1 METVLDL
8 VHQASALAPD
18 KPAFVDVEQRT
29 INWSDLQE
37 HIQRLGGELRRRG
50 VGPDDRVALVLP
62 DGPMMAVA
70 FLGVA
75 SCCACAPLNPNY
87 KERDF
92 AFYIGDLKPKAVM
105 LPESMDSPVES
116 VAAEHNIPVWR
127 MSCSTD
133 ETTFSIHLE
142 DGSDEAGKIPE
153 MAKPDAVA
161 LILHTSGTTSRP
173 KMVPLS
179 QRNLATS
186 AANIAKI
193 LGLTPSDRG
202 LMVMPLFHIH
212 GLIGALLSSI
222 CAGASVICA
231 PGFDGEQFLN
241 WARAGKATWY
251 SAVPTMHQAILTR
264 ALEFPEETRD
274 IHFRLIRSSSAS
286 LPPKVFA
293 DLEAQWQAPV
303 IESYG
308 MTEATHQMTSNP
320 MPPGVQKPGSV
331 GVPAGPEV
339 AVLDESGKPLPA
351 GKTGAIVIRGASVTQ
366 GYANNEAANKEA
378 FVNGW
383 FHTGDQGYFDGDG
396 YLFLTGRLKEMVNR
410 GGENIAP
417 REIDEALLEHPAVAQ
432 ATAFAVPHESL
443 GEDLAAAVVLKSG
456 QSIDEN
462 ALREFLAEK
471 VADFKVPSRI
481 VFVQQIP
488 KGPTG
493 KLQRIGLHEKL
504 ADALT
509 VEFAKAETRSET
521 LVADAYKEVIG
532 LELVGMNDNFFFLGG
547 DSLKAMRVVARIN
560 QSTGQSFPVSAVF
573 RFPTPRSLAA
583 EVDKAMENGDDD
595 LDALVDK
602 LSKLP
607 PEEVAR
613 LLEESENS

>member
-1 METVLDL
+1 
-8 VHQASALAPD
+8 
-18 KPAFVDVEQRT
+18 
-29 INWSDLQE
+29 
-37 HIQRLGGELRRRG
+37 
-50 VGPDDRVALVLP
+50 
-62 DGPMMAVA
+62 
-70 FLGVA
+70 
-75 SCCACAPLNPNY
+75 
-87 KERDF
+87 
-92 AFYIGDLKPKAVM
+92 
-105 LPESMDSPVES
+105 
-116 VAAEHNIPVWR
+116 
-127 MSCSTD
+127 
-133 ETTFSIHLE
+133 
-142 DGSDEAGKIPE
+142 
-153 MAKPDAVA
+153 
-161 LILHTSGTTSRP
+161 
-173 KMVPLS
+173 
-179 QRNLATS
+179 
-186 AANIAKI
+186 
-193 LGLTPSDRG
+193 
-202 LMVMPLFHIH
+202 MPLFHIH
-212 GLIGALLSSI
+212 GLIGALLSSV

-383 FHTGDQGYFDGDG
+383 FHTGDQGYFDEDG

-456 QSIDEN
+456 QSVDES
-462 ALREFLAEK
+462 ALRELPCRKGCRLQGALPDCICSANTE
-471 VADFKVPSRI
+471 RG
-481 VFVQQIP
+481 QQENFNASA
-488 KGPTG
+488 
-493 KLQRIGLHEKL
+493 LHEKL

-595 LDALVDK
+595 LDALVDE